1 MGRTQKAFVLV
12 PADIGP
18 VVVVVGACVS
28 VGETLDVAGVLLE
41 GSTIHGDG
49 TRYLLQLEGSVK
61 QQSATQRLKGL
72 ARPVAYSNLA
82 QAVSLLQTSRASFF
96 MKHPFR
102 LIKVPFINSAVAAK
116 QLKSND
122 KAISTNYFTKK
133 NSECR
138 MQCGRPTDSIT
149 IVYFEFKLKGAE
161 VLNVPVIALLL
172 FLLYL
177 VRRLR
182 FLT

>member
-72 ARPVAYSNLA
+72 ARPVAFSNLA

-116 QLKSND
+116 QLKSNN
-122 KAISTNYFTKK
+122 KAISTNYFTEK
-133 NSECR
+133 NSKY
-138 MQCGRPTDSIT
+138 RPTDSIT
-149 IVYFEFKLKGAE
+149 LNIKLKGAV
-161 VLNVPVIALLL
+161 VLNVPVFALSGETSEIPNVILTL
-172 FLLYL
+172 FMMLSLS
-177 VRRLR
+177 
-182 FLT
+182 